1 MGCSQKL
8 QVSAPKKGDTFKTV
22 SLMANQLA
30 KKRVKKLQLCRKK
43 QVYAGV

>member
-8 QVSAPKKGDTFKTV
+8 QASAPKKGDIFEVV
-22 SLMANQLA
+22 SLMANHLA